1 MPQRFDARVAIVT
14 GATQGVGR
22 TLVNLLADDGL
33 AGAVITGRNLDRG
46 RAVAEE
52 LETKGCAAEFV
63 PADLADVHGPADIL
77 DAAAERF
84 GVVHH
89 LANCAGQS
97 DRGGVWDTTPELF
110 DLLMA
115 VNVRAPFLLIQG
127 VARLAV
133 DANTPASIVNVG
145 SMIQGGGPDFLT
157 PYSISKGALATMT
170 RNLAFGLMRHRIR
183 VNTVSPGWM
192 DTPGEDAIQRRY
204 HGASDGW
211 LEEAEAIQPFGRLI
225 KPSEIAATLAFV
237 LSDDAGLMTG
247 AIIDYDQ
254 SIVGGG
260 IAPAPPRLDVAW

>member
-1 MPQRFDARVAIVT
+1 MPQRFEGRVAIVT
-14 GATQGVGR
+14 GATQGVGNA
-22 TLVNLLADDGL
+22 LVHRLVDEGL
-33 AGAVITGRNLDRG
+33 VGAVVTGRSLARG
-46 RAVAEE
+46 AALERE
-52 LETKGCAAEFV
+52 LQSKGCNTVFV
-63 PADLADVHGPADIL
+63 QADLADVHGPADVLAI
-77 DAAAERF
+77 AAERF

-133 DANTPASIVNVG
+133 DAKVPASVVNVG

-170 RNLAFGLMRHRIR
+170 RNLAFSLMRHRIR

-204 HGASDGW
+204 HGATDGW

-225 KPSEIAATLAFV
+225 KASEIAATLGFV

-247 AIIDYDQ
+247 AIIDYGQ

-260 IAPAPPRLDVAW
+260 IAPAPPTLDLAW